1 MRSLARFALLAALGP
16 GCLTTGTDPSAD
28 SVVITQGGN
37 TTTLGVASHEV
48 MYPIPFVSP
57 PVLEVDAAG
66 KATILHLE
74 EKADRFVVTAA
85 PVEVW
90 RSSTT
95 LKWKAT
101 GSVPRSAGVVGLVL
115 PDATSGRR

>member
-1 MRSLARFALLAALGP
+1 
-16 GCLTTGTDPSAD
+16 
-28 SVVITQGGN
+28 
-37 TTTLGVASHEV
+37 

-57 PVLEVDAAG
+57 PVLEVDPAD

-90 RSSTT
+90 RTSTT

-101 GSVPRSAGVVGLVL
+101 GSVPRSAAVVGLVF
-115 PDATSGRR
+115 PDASSPRR